1 MFNAMIFSED
11 VNKFYDADFEFF
23 MIFLIFDSVIFQEF
37 FGLLL
42 IMYLPITLP
51 NLLFHNVGQWC
62 RCCLFT
68 FRRILEPSLFL
79 VFFLLVYYILAN
91 CTTVVTNGNSVSG
104 I

>member
-1 MFNAMIFSED
+1 
-11 VNKFYDADFEFF
+11 

-51 NLLFHNVGQWC
+51 NLLFHNVGPWC

-68 FRRILEPSLFL
+68 FQRILEPSLFL